1 MFKNKSF
8 VFIGR
13 YKKNG
18 RTKQEYE
25 NLVEENG
32 GKNVTSVSNKTD
44 YVIFPKII
52 TKTERNNKQIKKL
65 KKIHNQEIQLVYCNW
80 LDDCIQEKSIIQV
93 TSLYRVEEFY
103 KKLPSVKDFINTSIL
118 PPPFYENI
126 ISNNCKIWKEFV
138 NESGNIYYYNILN
151 GKTTFNP
158 CNDFTERL
166 IGGKS
171 ILDINYSTEET
182 GIEII
187 NDINSNVSNFDDSIN
202 FLKVYKKNLKKRLR
216 DDSEKFFNRIK
227 KRRKIVKI
235 KKK

>member
-1 MFKNKSF
+1 MFRNKSF

-25 NLVEENG
+25 NLVEKNG
-32 GKNVTSVSNKTD
+32 GKNVTSISNKTD

-65 KKIHNQEIQLVYCNW
+65 KKIHNQEIQLVYCSW
-80 LDDCIQEKSIIQV
+80 LDDCIKKKSIIRV
-93 TSLYRVEEFY
+93 TSKYKVEEFY
-103 KKLPSVKDFINTSIL
+103 KKLPSVKDFVNINTL
-118 PPPFYENI
+118 PSPFYENI
-126 ISNNCKIWKEFV
+126 ISRDCKIWKEFV

-151 GKTTFNP
+151 GRTTFNP

-171 ILDINYSTEET
+171 ILDINYSTEKT
-182 GIEII
+182 GIDII
-187 NDINSNVSNFDDSIN
+187 NDINSNVSNFDDSIT
-202 FLKVYKKNLKKRLR
+202 FLKKYKKNLKKRLR
-216 DDSEKFFNRIK
+216 DDSEIFNRKK
-227 KRRKIVKI
+227 KRRKIGK
-235 KKK
+235 